1 MTERWLTIA
10 LPKGRLAAEAAELIA
25 AAGLGRGLDPGARTL
40 IHEEPSLRLRFA
52 WLRPA
57 DALTYVERGVA
68 ALAFVGKD
76 VLVERQAAVDEV
88 VDLGIGRCT
97 ACLAVPAA
105 SAWPPPAGVRERLR
119 IATHL
124 PRLTAGFLREQG
136 YSAEIIHLRG
146 SVEIAPRL
154 GLADAIVDLVQT
166 GRTLAAN
173 GLRVAVEIQPVTCRL
188 VAHPGARRA
197 GDRRVEEIIGRLGR
211 AAAVVQ
217 AGEAAGRV
225 R

>member
-1 MTERWLTIA
+1 RRPLSRRGPGCRPGRGRRGPPGGRRGLRRRRGGRGRRRRRGEGWGLGASRWLTIA

-88 VDLGIGRCT
+88 
-97 ACLAVPAA
+97 
-105 SAWPPPAGVRERLR
+105 
-119 IATHL
+119 
-124 PRLTAGFLREQG
+124 
-136 YSAEIIHLRG
+136 
-146 SVEIAPRL
+146 
-154 GLADAIVDLVQT
+154 
-166 GRTLAAN
+166 
-173 GLRVAVEIQPVTCRL
+173 
-188 VAHPGARRA
+188 
-197 GDRRVEEIIGRLGR
+197 
-211 AAAVVQ
+211 
-217 AGEAAGRV
+217 
-225 R
+225 